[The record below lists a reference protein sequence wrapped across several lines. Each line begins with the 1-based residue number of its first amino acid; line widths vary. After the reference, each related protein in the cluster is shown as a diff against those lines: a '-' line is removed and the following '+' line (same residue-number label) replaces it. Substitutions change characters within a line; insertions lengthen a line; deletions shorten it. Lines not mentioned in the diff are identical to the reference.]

1 MLLKIAWRNIWRNR
15 LRSGVVITSIILGIW
30 SGLFV
35 IALSAGLNEQR
46 KVSVIENSISH
57 LQYHHPQFLDDRNS
71 KYVVTEV
78 DEIVGQLESDT
89 AVKSFTLRSL
99 VNGMASSARG
109 GNGVVINGV
118 DAEKEKGVTTIA
130 DHLIDGEFLPE
141 KGRYPVVLGE
151 ALAKKMNVR
160 IRSKVVLTFQDANS
174 EIVAGAFRVAGI
186 YKTVSSKYDEMNIF
200 VRRSD
205 MEELLQSEN
214 AVNEIAV
221 LMNDFE
227 SIPPFVVDQRAAFP
241 ELSIQPWNEIA
252 PELGYADEMMEI
264 FLYLFLGILLAA
276 LAFGVVNTMLMA
288 VLERKRELGMLMSV
302 GMNKWRIFSMITFE
316 TISIALAGGPI
327 GILLAY
333 ATIHYFQSVGLDLSM
348 WAEGL
353 QNFGIDTVVYPHL
366 ETKYYWSLAIMVVVM
381 AILASIYPARKA
393 LSMNPAEAVRAI

>member
-71 KYVVTEV
+71 KFVIPEV
-78 DEIVGQLESDT
+78 NEIVSQLENDT
-89 AVKSFTLRSL
+89 TVKSYTLRTL

-109 GNGVVINGV
+109 GNGVLINGV
-118 DAEKEKGVTTIA
+118 DASKEQRVTTIA
-130 DHLIDGEFLPE
+130 DHLTNGEFLPE
-141 KGRYPVVLGE
+141 EGRYPVVIG
-151 ALAKKMNVR
+151 AGLAEKMNVR
-160 IRSKVVLTFQDANS
+160 LRSKVVLTFQDRNS
-174 EIVAGAFRVAGI
+174 EIVAGAFRVSGI
-186 YKTVSSKYDEMNIF
+186 FKTVSSKYDEMNIF

-205 MEELLQSEN
+205 MEELLQTDN
-214 AVNEIAV
+214 GVNEIAV
-221 LMNDFE
+221 LMNNFDD
-227 SIPPFVVDQRAAFP
+227 IPPFVNLQRALFP
-241 ELSIQPWNEIA
+241 DLTIEPWNEIA

-316 TISIALAGGPI
+316 TISIALAGGPL

-333 ATIHYFQSVGLDLSM
+333 ITIHYFQSVGLDLSM
-348 WAEGL
+348 WAQGL
-353 QNFGIDTVVYPHL
+353 ENFGIDTVVYPHL
-366 ETKYYWSLAIMVVVM
+366 ETQYYWSLAIMVIVM

>member
-1 MLLKIAWRNIWRNR
+1 
-15 LRSGVVITSIILGIW
+15 VVITSIILGIW

-71 KYVVTEV
+71 KFVIPEV
-78 DEIVGQLESDT
+78 NEIVSQLENDT
-89 AVKSFTLRSL
+89 TVKSYTLRTL

-109 GNGVVINGV
+109 GNGVLINGV
-118 DAEKEKGVTTIA
+118 DASKEQRVTTIA
-130 DHLIDGEFLPE
+130 DHLIEGEFLPE
-141 KGRYPVVLGE
+141 EGRYPVVIG
-151 ALAKKMNVR
+151 AGLAEKMNVR
-160 IRSKVVLTFQDANS
+160 LRSKVVLTFQDRNS
-174 EIVAGAFRVAGI
+174 EIVAGAFRVSGI
-186 YKTVSSKYDEMNIF
+186 FKTVSSKYDEMNIF

-205 MEELLQSEN
+205 MEELLQTDN
-214 AVNEIAV
+214 GVNEIAV
-221 LMNDFE
+221 LMNNFDD
-227 SIPPFVVDQRAAFP
+227 IPPFVNQQRALFSDLTI
-241 ELSIQPWNEIA
+241 EPWNEIA

-316 TISIALAGGPI
+316 TISIALAGGPL

-333 ATIHYFQSVGLDLSM
+333 ITIHYFQSVGLDLSM
-348 WAEGL
+348 WAQGL
-353 QNFGIDTVVYPHL
+353 ENFGIDTVVYPHL
-366 ETKYYWSLAIMVVVM
+366 ETQYYWSLAIMVVVM

>member
-1 MLLKIAWRNIWRNR
+1 M
-15 LRSGVVITSIILGIW
+15 RSGVVITSIILGIW

-71 KYVVTEV
+71 KFVIPEV
-78 DEIVGQLESDT
+78 DEIVRQLENDT
-89 AVKSFTLRSL
+89 TVKSYTLRTL

-109 GNGVVINGV
+109 GNGVLINGV
-118 DAEKEKGVTTIA
+118 DAPKEQRVTTIS
-130 DHLIDGEFLPE
+130 DHLIEGEFLPE
-141 KGRYPVVLGE
+141 EGRYPVVIG
-151 ALAKKMNVR
+151 AGLAEKMNVR
-160 IRSKVVLTFQDANS
+160 LRSKVVLTFQDRNS
-174 EIVAGAFRVAGI
+174 EIVAGAFRVSGI
-186 YKTVSSKYDEMNIF
+186 FKTVSSKYDEMNIF

-205 MEELLQSEN
+205 MEELLQTDN
-214 AVNEIAV
+214 GVNEIAV
-221 LMNDFE
+221 LMNNFDY
-227 SIPPFVVDQRAAFP
+227 IPPFVDQQRALFTDLTI
-241 ELSIQPWNEIA
+241 EPWNEIA

-316 TISIALAGGPI
+316 TISIALAGGPL

-333 ATIHYFQSVGLDLSM
+333 ITIHYFQSVGLDLSM
-348 WAEGL
+348 WAQGL
-353 QNFGIDTVVYPHL
+353 ENFGIDTVVYPHL
-366 ETKYYWSLAIMVVVM
+366 ETQYYWSLAIMVVVM
-381 AILASIYPARKA
+381 SILASIYPARKA